1 MSGFFPLLVSAVVS
15 PTTAVP
21 PCQACAQGPV
31 VPVSAS
37 QWQFFSLVIQQ
48 SHLINLNQFAN
59 VFIYMENPLD
69 KQGFWDTEYTLEQK
83 APSSLKKNLLT
94 RRHPAHVQS
103 GHVEA
108 AFARP
113 GVNTTSPSEFL
124 WNLLLLLQ
132 VRKAG
137 IRHQRQAW
145 VNHFGGHDAR
155 GPWRVLVSMGP
166 WHEVA

>member
-83 APSSLKKNLLT
+83 APSSLKKKSPDTQAPSPCAVWPHGSCVCSAWCEHNESFRVSLE
-94 RRHPAHVQS
+94 PAPPAS
-103 GHVEA
+103 GLQGRDMSSASGLGE
-108 AFARP
+108 P
-113 GVNTTSPSEFL
+113 L
-124 WNLLLLLQ
+124 W
-132 VRKAG
+132 R
-137 IRHQRQAW
+137 
-145 VNHFGGHDAR
+145 
-155 GPWRVLVSMGP
+155 S
-166 WHEVA
+166 